1 MLVNETRFNSVQLCV
16 KCECTQGWN
25 GMGWRVVSLSPRKI
39 FNETKLISKNEN
51 KQKNYA
57 ESIPC

>member
-1 MLVNETRFNSVQLCV
+1 
-16 KCECTQGWN
+16 
-25 GMGWRVVSLSPRKI
+25 MGWRVVSLSPRKI